1 MLQILMF
8 SGQQNFSEINKIR
21 FILES
26 LQPSKRRVCFSVQ
39 LTLNLLIS
47 DEKLGI
53 HCYSFALLSQLDTNS
68 DSRYRQYNCLTKF
81 CQHQIRQYLQ
91 LNWH

>member
-53 HCYSFALLSQLDTNS
+53 HCYSFALLSLLDT
-68 DSRYRQYNCLTKF
+68 
-81 CQHQIRQYLQ
+81 
-91 LNWH
+91 

>member
-26 LQPSKRRVCFSVQ
+26 LQPSKRRTKVCFAVQ
-39 LTLNLLIS
+39 LTLYLLIS

-53 HCYSFALLSQLDTNS
+53 HCYFFALLSQLDTNMKMLVS
-68 DSRYRQYNCLTKF
+68 
-81 CQHQIRQYLQ
+81 
-91 LNWH
+91 